1 MQKWLLSVLLVS
13 MSSLSLAGQDAAK
26 IALIKRVYKEADMSL
41 NVLKKYG
48 SRALQN
54 SLKLNEELTRKG
66 GIVFGL
72 QPYLAGGKSV
82 TYSRS

>member
-48 SRALQN
+48 SRA
-54 SLKLNEELTRKG
+54 
-66 GIVFGL
+66 
-72 QPYLAGGKSV
+72 
-82 TYSRS
+82 